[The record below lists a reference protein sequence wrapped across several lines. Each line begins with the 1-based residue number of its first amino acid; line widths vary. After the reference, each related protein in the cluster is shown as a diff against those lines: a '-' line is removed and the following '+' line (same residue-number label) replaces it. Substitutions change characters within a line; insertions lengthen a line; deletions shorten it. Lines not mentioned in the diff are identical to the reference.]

1 MLTRPQHADPDM
13 NAGLEPAA
21 RGSLRERFMDWRD
34 RLVMKPGFRQW
45 AARFFLTRPIARQQ
59 SSKLFDIASGFV
71 KSQTLLACVRLGL
84 LERLAREPAGEAALA
99 HELGLGADA
108 MRRLLSA
115 AAAIDLVYRLP
126 DGRYRLGSLGPAVV
140 GEAGILAMVE
150 HNATFYRDLA
160 DPLALLRNEVHPTQL
175 EQYWAYSGADAPDA
189 LDGDR
194 VAPYSELMAASQRMV
209 AAEVL
214 AVYPVSRHRRLL
226 DVGGGEGAFIAE
238 AGKAAPSLEL
248 GVFDLPA
255 VVARAAANLER
266 LGMAQRFHGA
276 GGNFFSDPVPQGA
289 DLYTLVR
296 VLHDHNDGEAMQLLQ
311 SIRRAM
317 EPGATLLIAEPMAD
331 AAGAHAVGDAYFAF
345 YLLAMGRGR
354 ARSAAEI
361 TAMLNQAGF
370 SRIRQIRTNTPVIT
384 QLIEAGA

>member
-1 MLTRPQHADPDM
+1 
-13 NAGLEPAA
+13 
-21 RGSLRERFMDWRD
+21 
-34 RLVMKPGFRQW
+34 
-45 AARFFLTRPIARQQ
+45 
-59 SSKLFDIASGFV
+59 
-71 KSQTLLACVRLGL
+71 
-84 LERLAREPAGEAALA
+84 
-99 HELGLGADA
+99 
-108 MRRLLSA
+108 
-115 AAAIDLVYRLP
+115 
-126 DGRYRLGSLGPAVV
+126 
-140 GEAGILAMVE
+140 
-150 HNATFYRDLA
+150 
-160 DPLALLRNEVHPTQL
+160 
-175 EQYWAYSGADAPDA
+175 
-189 LDGDR
+189 
-194 VAPYSELMAASQRMV
+194 
-209 AAEVL
+209 
-214 AVYPVSRHRRLL
+214 
-226 DVGGGEGAFIAE
+226 
-238 AGKAAPSLEL
+238 
-248 GVFDLPA
+248 
-255 VVARAAANLER
+255 VARAAANLER

-276 GGNFFSDPVPQGA
+276 GGNFFSDLVPQGA